1 MAGSATDHRPEK
13 DTGEKKIGRFT
24 RPGGSTATAVFLAL
38 VLLVAPVQKPVN
50 LPQLQQRFDQEKD
63 GVRKAKMLQKLGDA
77 EFARE
82 RELSKAG
89 DYSAVGL
96 EMEKYRDNVRAAVEA
111 LKKTHPDAEKH
122 SGGYRQLEM
131 HVGSGIREIRDVILA
146 VPEPYRPP
154 MMIVEK
160 DLKELDA
167 ELLRLLFPRRPGEQP
182 PISNGN
188 EPGAPAE
195 KQP

>member
-1 MAGSATDHRPEK
+1 MAGSAADHRPEK
-13 DTGEKKIGRFT
+13 NVGKKAIGRVA
-24 RPGGSTATAVFLAL
+24 RRASAASAGLLGVMILAPP
-38 VLLVAPVQKPVN
+38 AQKPVN
-50 LPQLQQRFDQEKD
+50 LPQLQQHFDQEKD

-82 RELSKAG
+82 RELSRAA
-89 DYSAVGL
+89 DYSSVGL

-122 SGGYRQLEM
+122 SSGYRQLEM

-146 VPEPYRPP
+146 VPEQYRPP

-182 PISNGN
+182 PTSSGK